1 MWTLALSLMEGIAM
15 SVLSFFVIYIGM
27 KMEGEF
33 ERLSVRDDLL
43 SWIACCSPCCTIL
56 VMGMNDLIC
65 NHNVV
70 AFLAIMSFVAP
81 IIIADQFSKKKK
93 EVEKAQN
100 RINELEQIIRRQDKE
115 ISEMKTRNGRL

>member
-15 SVLSFFVIYIGM
+15 SVLIFFVIYIGM

-43 SWIACCSPCCTIL
+43 SWIACCTIL

>member
-1 MWTLALSLMEGIAM
+1 
-15 SVLSFFVIYIGM
+15 
-27 KMEGEF
+27 
-33 ERLSVRDDLL
+33 
-43 SWIACCSPCCTIL
+43 
-56 VMGMNDLIC
+56 
-65 NHNVV
+65 
-70 AFLAIMSFVAP
+70 MSFVAP

>member
-15 SVLSFFVIYIGM
+15 SVLIFFVIYIGM

-70 AFLAIMSFVAP
+70 ALAP

>member
-15 SVLSFFVIYIGM
+15 SVLIFFVIYIGM

-100 RINELEQIIRRQDKE
+100 RINEFVDK
-115 ISEMKTRNGRL
+115 IKKLVR

>member
-15 SVLSFFVIYIGM
+15 SVLIFFVIYIGM

-70 AFLAIMSFVAP
+70 AFLAIMSLVAP